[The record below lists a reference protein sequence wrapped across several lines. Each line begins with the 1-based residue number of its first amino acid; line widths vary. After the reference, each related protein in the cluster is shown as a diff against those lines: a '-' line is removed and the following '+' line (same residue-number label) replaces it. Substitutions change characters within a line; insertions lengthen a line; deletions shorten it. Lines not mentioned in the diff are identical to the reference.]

1 MGIIVFQSAIMKDQK
16 YWSNPD
22 QFIPERF
29 LSNGKYITTRPSAF
43 IPFGVGRRVCL
54 GEKLAIA
61 DLFLVLVRFIQKT
74 NEFDI
79 TLDSDIDLEAD
90 PIIVEVLSPKPYK
103 LIFKNKILLKIYKF
117 NEFLYLKLFK
127 NYFHFKVFV

>member
-74 NEFDI
+74 NEYDI
-79 TLDSDIDLEAD
+79 TLHSHNGLDVD
-90 PIIVEVLSPKPYK
+90 PKGALNFDPKKYE
-103 LIFKNKILLKIYKF
+103 IC
-117 NEFLYLKLFK
+117 
-127 NYFHFKVFV
+127 FHKK